1 MVMKGTSKTTGGM
14 LRIFNYF
21 GSLLKS
27 NSEIYFI
34 CKEYPVIDPCE
45 FLREKGMK
53 LSLTGKNLMQN
64 THLFI
69 IHNIA
74 IEFQKFIMK
83 LIFYNNMW
91 TIHIKYS
98 DIL

>member
-1 MVMKGTSKTTGGM
+1 
-14 LRIFNYF
+14 
-21 GSLLKS
+21 
-27 NSEIYFI
+27 
-34 CKEYPVIDPCE
+34 
-45 FLREKGMK
+45 MK
-53 LSLTGKNLMQN
+53 LSVTGKNLIQN

-74 IEFQKFIMK
+74 IEFQKLIMK

-98 DIL
+98 DLL